1 MWNKQCDINN
11 VKLLKH
17 TFNYAHIVYKI
28 INYYKIK
35 ISNLLYFYYSVP
47 GMYTMRML
55 DNNGSNN
62 ASGPTGATALSSVQP
77 TGGTTSTATG
87 VTTLPGVAD
96 ERMDASSDSAVSSM
110 GSERVPSLSDGEWME
125 TGSNSSHTQADS
137 HYTMDYAR

>member
-1 MWNKQCDINN
+1 M
-11 VKLLKH
+11 
-17 TFNYAHIVYKI
+17 
-28 INYYKIK
+28 
-35 ISNLLYFYYSVP
+35 FYCFL

-55 DNNGSNN
+55 DNGSNN
-62 ASGPTGATALSSVQP
+62 ASGPTGAAALPNVQT
-77 TGGTTSTATG
+77 TGGTTSATTG

>member
-1 MWNKQCDINN
+1 MYL
-11 VKLLKH
+11 V
-17 TFNYAHIVYKI
+17 FFIV
-28 INYYKIK
+28 
-35 ISNLLYFYYSVP
+35 S

-55 DNNGSNN
+55 DNGNN
-62 ASGPTGATALSSVQP
+62 NTSGPTTGATSLPGVQ
-77 TGGTTSTATG
+77 TAGGTTSTATG

-137 HYTMDYAR
+137 HYSMDYAR